1 VGLRDR
7 IRRLERAA
15 RGSLGSFELE
25 TGKRYWYEPMEAGKA
40 LFLFGVDCGRA
51 DYVAERPEPP
61 EIVEAL
67 VRAKDRRAA
76 FETLYGDAIALW
88 FPYEL
93 APFFENG
100 ELVHRSIV
108 VGGDPNEPVPDL
120 SEP

>member
-1 VGLRDR
+1 VGIRDKLK
-7 IRRLERAA
+7 RLEQAA
-15 RGSLGSFELE
+15 RGSLEYIELE
-25 TGKRYWYEPMEAGKA
+25 DGSLFWFDHVEAGKA

-93 APFFENG
+93 APFFESG